1 MLHVSVLLDDVDLV
15 IVHEAVDVGALF
27 EESGPKKRLR
37 TRLQL
42 DHDVEDIDDEIVSF
56 MRTAK
61 IRGRIVK
68 GCLALQG
75 FVCSMNI
82 KGCHDLIH
90 DTMNCDKLEDWARNI
105 PYKFEFPDHLVKQ
118 LLRKFFRAHCTGS
131 AFLVS

>member
-15 IVHEAVDVGALF
+15 FVHEAVDVGALF
-27 EESGPKKRLR
+27 EESGPEKRLR
-37 TRLQL
+37 ARFQL

-61 IRGRIVK
+61 IWGRI
-68 GCLALQG
+68 
-75 FVCSMNI
+75 I

-90 DTMNCDKLEDWARNI
+90 DTMNCDKLEDRARNI